1 MTAQSIFDAEH
12 ALGRLPEP
20 EETANLH
27 MTPDH
32 NFWFQS

>member
-1 MTAQSIFDAEH
+1 MTAHTEEH

-32 NFWFQS
+32 NFFKVDSK